1 RYALPFTLLGVGLFV
16 AGIAVGFVTL
26 RYPLEWLLGF
36 GDRYFAKLI
45 TADSYFGFVA
55 SFVLAFGLAF
65 ELPLVMTLLALVG
78 ILPPD
83 RLEQHRAKILVTLW
97 IASCVVTPGADP
109 YSPLIVGA
117 ALTALFL
124 LGAGVIRLT
133 LPKHGQS
140 QS

>member
-1 RYALPFTLLGVGLFV
+1 
-16 AGIAVGFVTL
+16 
-26 RYPLEWLLGF
+26 
-36 GDRYFAKLI
+36 
-45 TADSYFGFVA
+45 
-55 SFVLAFGLAF
+55 
-65 ELPLVMTLLALVG
+65 MTLLALVG

-83 RLEQHRAKILVTLW
+83 RIEQHRAKILVTLW

-117 ALTALFL
+117 ALIALYF

-133 LPKHGQS
+133 LPTHS